1 MNNLKFSHLVLFYLT
16 LASAAQ
22 GSINVLISDTFN
34 RTNNTNLNADGTGKS
49 GSLAHVSW
57 NEISHQGSPEIV
69 SNQLQLGEFS
79 AAGGWSI
86 AWMNHNFTDSQI
98 YNSGEFTVTVD
109 LINLG
114 STGGTRFSG
123 FSVGNTLGDL
133 TNWSANNPSTFTS
146 DFFIGYDPTGTT
158 EIKVFLGGTQ
168 DFQQTINLGSEAN
181 ISVRFHSFSDFNV
194 GSNVNYEASVNDSIV
209 KTGAF
214 SWSNTSQNYINLY
227 SNYTLN
233 TARFDNFEVS
243 SVPEPS
249 IYALIIGVSA
259 LGYAFWRRRE

>member
-1 MNNLKFSHLVLFYLT
+1 MNNLRFSHLVLFYLT

-57 NEISHQGSPEIV
+57 NEISHKGSPEIV

-86 AWMNHNFTDSQI
+86 AWMNHNFTHSQI
-98 YNSGEFTVTVD
+98 YNSGEFTVSVD

-133 TNWSANNPSTFTS
+133 TNWSANNPSSFTS
-146 DFFIGYDPTGTT
+146 DFFIDM
-158 EIKVFLGGTQ
+158 ILLAQLSLKFFLGEHR
-168 DFQQTINLGSEAN
+168 I
-181 ISVRFHSFSDFNV
+181 FN
-194 GSNVNYEASVNDSIV
+194 
-209 KTGAF
+209 K
-214 SWSNTSQNYINLY
+214 
-227 SNYTLN
+227 
-233 TARFDNFEVS
+233 
-243 SVPEPS
+243 
-249 IYALIIGVSA
+249 
-259 LGYAFWRRRE
+259 